1 MKKPVIFCIDDEK
14 IILTSLKEQLK
25 RHFGKEY
32 DIEAVDNGEETLEI
46 IEGLEKDNI
55 DIPVVLCDQIMPGIK
70 GDVLLQKIHTRL
82 PKTLKI
88 LLTGQADAIAIGNAV
103 NYANLYRYIAKPW
116 EQMDL
121 ILTVSEATR
130 SYFQDKQLEE
140 QNAILQQ
147 INQELER
154 FNATLERQVKER
166 TAELEAQ
173 KIELK
178 QKNAQLHELNASK
191 DKLFSII
198 SHDLRSPFQALLG
211 YSQLIEE
218 TIETASKDE
227 IVSDI
232 KRLQKTIE
240 QLYALL
246 ENLLTWSTIQRGI
259 IKYHLEEVELDKVVE
274 SNLELFTPKAEQKQI
289 TLKNSITKGII
300 VYADSNMVNTILR
313 NLISNALKFTPA
325 GGIVE
330 ILTQSYHETDIE
342 ITVSDS
348 GIGIKP
354 EDISKLFRIDVQY
367 TNTGTDGEQG
377 TGLGLN
383 LCKDLVEKNGGTIWL
398 ESEVGKGT
406 NFKFTLPKMIRNPI
420 VQIGLPH

>member
-1 MKKPVIFCIDDEK
+1 MKKPVILCIDDEK

-32 DIEAVDNGEETLEI
+32 DIETVDNGEETLELI
-46 IEGLEKDNI
+46 KDLAKNNI

-88 LLTGQADAIAIGNAV
+88 LLTGQADATAIGNAV

-116 EQMDL
+116 EQVDL
-121 ILTVSEATR
+121 ILTVSEAMR
-130 SYFQDKQLEE
+130 SYFQDKKLEE

-147 INQELER
+147 INQELEH

-173 KIELK
+173 KIELDI
-178 QKNAQLHELNASK
+178 KNAKLHELNASK
-191 DKLFSII
+191 DKFFSII
-198 SHDLRSPFQALLG
+198 SHDLRGPFQALLG
-211 YSQLIEE
+211 YSELIEE
-218 TIETASKDE
+218 TIDTASKDE
-227 IVSDI
+227 IKSDI
-232 KRLQKTIE
+232 RKLQKTVE
-240 QLYALL
+240 QLYALI
-246 ENLLTWSTIQRGI
+246 ENLLTWSTIQQGV
-259 IKYHLEEVELDKVVE
+259 IKYQLEEVELDQLVE
-274 SNLELFTPKAEQKQI
+274 PNLELFTPKAEQKQI
-289 TLKNSITKGII
+289 TLKNSITKGLI
-300 VYADSNMVNTILR
+300 VHADSNMVNTILR
-313 NLISNALKFTPA
+313 NLISNALKFTPT
-325 GGIVE
+325 GGIIE

-354 EDISKLFRIDVQY
+354 EDISKLFRIDIPH

-383 LCKDLVEKNGGTIWL
+383 LCKDLVEKNGGTIWV

-406 NFKFTLPKMIRNPI
+406 NFKFTLPKVIKKSN
-420 VQIGLPH
+420 

>member
-14 IILTSLKEQLK
+14 IILASLKEQLK

-32 DIEAVDNGEETLEI
+32 DIETVDNGEETLEL
-46 IEGLEKDNI
+46 IEDLEKDNI

-88 LLTGQADAIAIGNAV
+88 LLTGQADAIAVGNAV

-211 YSQLIEE
+211 YSQLLEE

-227 IVSDI
+227 IKSDI
-232 KRLQKTIE
+232 KRLQKTVE

-289 TLKNSITKGII
+289 TLKNSITKGLI

-330 ILTQSYHETDIE
+330 ILTQPYHETDIE

-354 EDISKLFRIDVQY
+354 EDISKLFRIDMQY

-383 LCKDLVEKNGGTIWL
+383 LCKDLIEKNGGTIWL

-406 NFKFTLPKMIRNPI
+406 NFKFTLPKVIRNPI

>member
-32 DIEAVDNGEETLEI
+32 DIETVDNGEETLEI
-46 IEGLEKDNI
+46 IKGLEEDNI
-55 DIPVVLCDQIMPGIK
+55 DIPVVICDQIMPGIK

-88 LLTGQADAIAIGNAV
+88 LLTGQADALAVGNAV

-130 SYFQDKQLEE
+130 SYFQDKKLEE
-140 QNAILQQ
+140 QNTILQQ
-147 INQELER
+147 VNQQLER
-154 FNATLERQVKER
+154 LNATLELQVQER

-191 DKLFSII
+191 DKFFAII
-198 SHDLRSPFQALLG
+198 SHDLKSPFHALLG
-211 YSQLIEE
+211 YSQLLEE
-218 TIETASKDE
+218 TIETATKDE
-227 IVSDI
+227 IISDI
-232 KRLQKTIE
+232 RKLQKIAE
-240 QLYALL
+240 RLYALL

-259 IKYHLEEVELDKVVE
+259 IKYHFEEIELGQVVE

-289 TLKNSITKGII
+289 ILKNSITKGLLA
-300 VYADSNMVNTILR
+300 YADSNMVNTILR
-313 NLISNALKFTPA
+313 NLISNALKFTPT
-325 GGIVE
+325 GGIIE
-330 ILTQSYHETDIE
+330 ISTQSNNDTYVE

-354 EDISKLFRIDVQY
+354 EDISKLFRIDIQH
-367 TNTGTDGEQG
+367 TDTGTDGEQG

-383 LCKDLVEKNGGTIWL
+383 LCKELVEKNGGTIWL
-398 ESEVGKGT
+398 ESKVGKGT
-406 NFKFTLPKMIRNPI
+406 NFKFTLPKVSTGI
-420 VQIGLPH
+420 VLF

>member
-32 DIEAVDNGEETLEI
+32 DIETVDNGEETLEI
-46 IEGLEKDNI
+46 IKGLEENNI

-88 LLTGQADAIAIGNAV
+88 LLTGQADALAVGNAV

-130 SYFQDKQLEE
+130 SYFQDKKLEE
-140 QNAILQQ
+140 QNTILQQ
-147 INQELER
+147 VNQQLEQL
-154 FNATLERQVKER
+154 NATLELQVQER

-191 DKLFSII
+191 DKFFSII
-198 SHDLRSPFQALLG
+198 SHDLKGPFHALLG
-211 YSQLIEE
+211 YSQLLEE
-218 TIETASKDE
+218 TIDIATKDE
-227 IVSDI
+227 IQSDI
-232 KRLQKTIE
+232 RKLQKITE
-240 QLYALL
+240 RLYALL
-246 ENLLTWSTIQRGI
+246 ENLLTWSTLQRGG
-259 IKYHLEEVELDKVVE
+259 IKYHFEEIELDQVVE

-289 TLKNSITKGII
+289 ILKNSITKGLLA
-300 VYADSNMVNTILR
+300 YADSNMVNTILR
-313 NLISNALKFTPA
+313 NLISNALKFTPT
-325 GGIVE
+325 GGIIE
-330 ILTQSYHETDIE
+330 ISTHSHNETYIE

-354 EDISKLFRIDVQY
+354 EDISKLFRIDIQH
-367 TNTGTDGEQG
+367 TDTGTDGEQG

-383 LCKDLVEKNGGTIWL
+383 LCKELVEKNGGTIWL
-398 ESEVGKGT
+398 ESKVGEGT
-406 NFKFTLPKMIRNPI
+406 HFKFTLPK
-420 VQIGLPH
+420 VSTG

>member
-1 MKKPVIFCIDDEK
+1 MKKPVILCIDDEK

-32 DIEAVDNGEETLEI
+32 DIETVDNGEETLELI
-46 IEGLEKDNI
+46 KDLAKNNI

-70 GDVLLQKIHTRL
+70 GDVLLQKIHTCL

-88 LLTGQADAIAIGNAV
+88 LLTGQADATAIGNAV

-116 EQMDL
+116 EQVDL
-121 ILTVSEATR
+121 ILTVSEAMR
-130 SYFQDKQLEE
+130 SYFQDKKLEE

-147 INQELER
+147 INQELEH

-173 KIELK
+173 KIELDI
-178 QKNAQLHELNASK
+178 KNAKLHELNASK
-191 DKLFSII
+191 DKFFSII
-198 SHDLRSPFQALLG
+198 SHDLRGPFQALLG
-211 YSQLIEE
+211 YSELIEE
-218 TIETASKDE
+218 TIDTASKDE
-227 IVSDI
+227 IKSDI
-232 KRLQKTIE
+232 RKLQKTVE
-240 QLYALL
+240 QLYALI
-246 ENLLTWSTIQRGI
+246 ENLLTWSTIQQGV
-259 IKYHLEEVELDKVVE
+259 IKYQLEEVELDQLVE
-274 SNLELFTPKAEQKQI
+274 PNLELFTPKAEQKQI
-289 TLKNSITKGII
+289 TLKNSITKGLI
-300 VYADSNMVNTILR
+300 VHADSNMVNTILR
-313 NLISNALKFTPA
+313 NLISNALKFTPT
-325 GGIVE
+325 GGIIE

-354 EDISKLFRIDVQY
+354 EDISKLFRIDIPH

-383 LCKDLVEKNGGTIWL
+383 LCKDLVEKNGGNIWV

-406 NFKFTLPKMIRNPI
+406 NFKFTLPKVIKKSN
-420 VQIGLPH
+420 

>member
-1 MKKPVIFCIDDEK
+1 MKKPVILCIDDEK

-32 DIEAVDNGEETLEI
+32 DIETVDNGEETLELI
-46 IEGLEKDNI
+46 KDLAKNNI

-88 LLTGQADAIAIGNAV
+88 LLTGQADATAIGNAV

-116 EQMDL
+116 EQVDL
-121 ILTVSEATR
+121 ILTVSEAMR
-130 SYFQDKQLEE
+130 SYFQDKKLEE

-147 INQELER
+147 INQELEH

-173 KIELK
+173 KIELDI
-178 QKNAQLHELNASK
+178 KNAKLHELNASK
-191 DKLFSII
+191 DKFFSII
-198 SHDLRSPFQALLG
+198 SHDLRGPFQALLG
-211 YSQLIEE
+211 YSELIEE
-218 TIETASKDE
+218 TIDTASKDE
-227 IVSDI
+227 IKSDI
-232 KRLQKTIE
+232 RKLQKTVE
-240 QLYALL
+240 QLYALI
-246 ENLLTWSTIQRGI
+246 ENLLTWSTIQQGV
-259 IKYHLEEVELDKVVE
+259 IKYQLEEVELDQLVE
-274 SNLELFTPKAEQKQI
+274 PNLELFTPKAEQKQI
-289 TLKNSITKGII
+289 TLKNSITKGLI
-300 VYADSNMVNTILR
+300 VHADSNMVNTILR
-313 NLISNALKFTPA
+313 NLISNALKFTPT
-325 GGIVE
+325 GGIIE

-354 EDISKLFRIDVQY
+354 EDISKLFRIDIPH

-383 LCKDLVEKNGGTIWL
+383 LCKDLVEKNGGNIWV

-406 NFKFTLPKMIRNPI
+406 NFKFTLPKVIKKSN
-420 VQIGLPH
+420 

>member
-14 IILTSLKEQLK
+14 MILTSLKEQLK

-32 DIEAVDNGEETLEI
+32 DIETVDNGEETLEI
-46 IEGLEKDNI
+46 IESLEKDNI

-154 FNATLERQVKER
+154 FNATLECQVKER

-173 KIELK
+173 KIELQ

-191 DKLFSII
+191 DKFFSII

-211 YSQLIEE
+211 YSQLLEE
-218 TIETASKDE
+218 TLETASKDE
-227 IVSDI
+227 IISDI
-232 KRLQKTIE
+232 KRLQKTVE

-259 IKYHLEEVELDKVVE
+259 IKYHLQELELDKVVE
-274 SNLELFTPKAEQKQI
+274 SNLDLFTPKAEQKQI
-289 TLKNSITKGII
+289 TLKNSITKGLI
-300 VYADSNMVNTILR
+300 VYADSNMLNTILR
-313 NLISNALKFTPA
+313 NLISNALKFTPT

-330 ILTQSYHETDIE
+330 ILTRSHYETDIE

-348 GIGIKP
+348 GVGIKP
-354 EDISKLFRIDVQY
+354 EDISKLFHIDMQY

-406 NFKFTLPKMIRNPI
+406 NFKFTLPKVIRNS
-420 VQIGLPH
+420 VVFLKQC

>member
-1 MKKPVIFCIDDEK
+1 MLTGQANEDAIERARREANLHYCLRKPWSEQELIEILESSLNNMWSNWSIDKLDLFRYWRKNDEK
-14 IILTSLKEQLK
+14 TSLKEQLK

-173 KIELK
+173 KIELR

-300 VYADSNMVNTILR
+300 SFM
-313 NLISNALKFTPA
+313 
-325 GGIVE
+325 
-330 ILTQSYHETDIE
+330 LTA
-342 ITVSDS
+342 
-348 GIGIKP
+348 
-354 EDISKLFRIDVQY
+354 
-367 TNTGTDGEQG
+367 
-377 TGLGLN
+377 
-383 LCKDLVEKNGGTIWL
+383 IWSIPFCVIWFQML
-398 ESEVGKGT
+398 
-406 NFKFTLPKMIRNPI
+406 
-420 VQIGLPH
+420 